1 MGADCDPLA
10 LKTDAPGDVVFD
22 VFRAYFRE
30 KQLPQDE
37 KWEARQPEGF
47 VKRFLLEPATGKYDF
62 TVLEELKDKEYEFA
76 RFPGNPEANWGP
88 KARGSLKR
96 SNVESN

>member
-1 MGADCDPLA
+1 MQEELPQPLYFSFHGMTSFLKMTAPKYVEVSFGGKVYRQIVSALRRAGYHTSQCHCDPLA

-37 KWEARQPEGF
+37 KWEARQPE
-47 VKRFLLEPATGKYDF
+47 A
-62 TVLEELKDKEYEFA
+62 
-76 RFPGNPEANWGP
+76 
-88 KARGSLKR
+88 S
-96 SNVESN
+96 